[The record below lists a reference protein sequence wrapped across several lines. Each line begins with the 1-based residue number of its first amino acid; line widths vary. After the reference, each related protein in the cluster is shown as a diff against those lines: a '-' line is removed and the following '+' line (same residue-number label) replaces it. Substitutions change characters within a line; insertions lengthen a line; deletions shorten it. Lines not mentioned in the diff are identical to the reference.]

1 MDWAR
6 GDHTA
11 CPLSKPAMCLSLQF
25 SAEVL
30 GELRMPAISLTD
42 EADMLEKFATD
53 VSNKLNITLSRDFDE
68 IVGLQAHLRKLI
80 TLLCFE
86 CDEAKMIG
94 IWGPAGIGLCVVGS
108 SLRGESQ
115 EEWELQLSRIE
126 NNLDRKIE
134 DVLRVGYD
142 RLSKK
147 DKALFLHIACIF
159 NFGSVDHM
167 TSMLAD
173 CNMDVKNGLK
183 TLAIR
188 SLVQL
193 HIMDYEMHSL
203 LQQLGRQVVHEQSD
217 EPGKRQFLVEAEEIR
232 HVLAN
237 ETGTGSVIGI
247 SFDMSKVGKF
257 SISGRAFVGMRNLR
271 FLKMYNSRGL
281 RITGHMKYLPHLRLL
296 HWDSYPRKRL
306 PPTFQP
312 QCLVELCMIFSN
324 LEKLWGGIQIE
335 DVPASVAERWLCLGR
350 LYIGSKSL
358 KRLTHVPECV
368 STLDLSNSDI
378 KKIPDCIIGLP
389 GLGKLK
395 IKNCRKLVSLQGL
408 PPSLWMLD
416 ADDCVSLKSVCLS
429 FYKPKSA
436 YITLDD
442 CKCVKSEKDAIRV
455 TSLFYNPMREIR
467 LFNCF
472 SLDEKTRRVIIQQ
485 CDYKSVCLPGKEIPP
500 EFTHR
505 AKGNS
510 ITISSG
516 TFSASSR
523 FKACLRLSP
532 VEEVSFLKEIV
543 CRVRSKGILINELEC
558 YPINPALL
566 SEHLVVFSG
575 ALFKEHICCE
585 LDATT
590 SEIRFEFNCDY
601 FIECGVQ
608 MLAEE
613 GEIKLAS
620 SFHDPNRKVR
630 FLNCMKLDEE
640 ARRAIIQRW
649 AYKYVCLPGKE
660 VPSEFTHKAKGN
672 SVTISQGT
680 LSASTSFRACILLS
694 PTLQH
699 PPWFG
704 YNIGCRLRS
713 KGILI
718 NELECYTGSPLLTK
732 HLLVL
737 RGALFKERRCV
748 EVDSDIQFEFSC
760 YEKHSKII
768 ECGVQ
773 IMAEE
778 GESSSSR
785 EWNKQS
791 DGAVKV
797 SKDENVIKTNNHT
810 SWWSGLK
817 KLGLR
822 KNKKNQTG

>member
-1 MDWAR
+1 M
-6 GDHTA
+6 
-11 CPLSKPAMCLSLQF
+11 F
-25 SAEVL
+25 
-30 GELRMPAISLTD
+30 
-42 EADMLEKFATD
+42 
-53 VSNKLNITLSRDFDE
+53 
-68 IVGLQAHLRKLI
+68 
-80 TLLCFE
+80 
-86 CDEAKMIG
+86 
-94 IWGPAGIGLCVVGS
+94 
-108 SLRGESQ
+108 
-115 EEWELQLSRIE
+115 
-126 NNLDRKIE
+126 
-134 DVLRVGYD
+134 
-142 RLSKK
+142 
-147 DKALFLHIACIF
+147 
-159 NFGSVDHM
+159 
-167 TSMLAD
+167 
-173 CNMDVKNGLK
+173 
-183 TLAIR
+183 
-188 SLVQL
+188 
-193 HIMDYEMHSL
+193 
-203 LQQLGRQVVHEQSD
+203 
-217 EPGKRQFLVEAEEIR
+217 
-232 HVLAN
+232 
-237 ETGTGSVIGI
+237 
-247 SFDMSKVGKF
+247 
-257 SISGRAFVGMRNLR
+257 
-271 FLKMYNSRGL
+271 
-281 RITGHMKYLPHLRLL
+281 
-296 HWDSYPRKRL
+296 
-306 PPTFQP
+306 
-312 QCLVELCMIFSN
+312 
-324 LEKLWGGIQIE
+324 
-335 DVPASVAERWLCLGR
+335 VPASVAERWLCLGT

-368 STLDLSNSDI
+368 SYLDLSNSNI
-378 KKIPDCIIGLP
+378 KKIPDCIIGLR
-389 GLGKLK
+389 GLEKLK

-455 TSLFYNPMREIR
+455 TSLFYNPMIGIR

-523 FKACLRLSP
+523 FKACLLLPP
-532 VEEVSFLKEIV
+532 VEEFSFLKEIV

-566 SEHLVVFSG
+566 SEHLLVFSG
-575 ALFKEHICCE
+575 ALFREHICCE

-620 SFHDPNRKVR
+620 SFHDPNREVR

-737 RGALFKERRCV
+737 RGGSV
-748 EVDSDIQFEFSC
+748 
-760 YEKHSKII
+760 
-768 ECGVQ
+768 
-773 IMAEE
+773 
-778 GESSSSR
+778 
-785 EWNKQS
+785 
-791 DGAVKV
+791 
-797 SKDENVIKTNNHT
+797 
-810 SWWSGLK
+810 
-817 KLGLR
+817 
-822 KNKKNQTG
+822 

>member
-1 MDWAR
+1 MEAL
-6 GDHTA
+6 A
-11 CPLSKPAMCLSLQF
+11 CVANIAGEHSLNW
-25 SAEVL
+25 
-30 GELRMPAISLTD
+30 TD

-271 FLKMYNSRGL
+271 FLKMYNSGGL
-281 RITGHMKYLPHLRLL
+281 RITGHMKYLPQLRLL

-324 LEKLWGGIQIE
+324 LEKLWGGIQ
-335 DVPASVAERWLCLGR
+335 V
-350 LYIGSKSL
+350 
-358 KRLTHVPECV
+358 
-368 STLDLSNSDI
+368 
-378 KKIPDCIIGLP
+378 
-389 GLGKLK
+389 
-395 IKNCRKLVSLQGL
+395 
-408 PPSLWMLD
+408 
-416 ADDCVSLKSVCLS
+416 
-429 FYKPKSA
+429 
-436 YITLDD
+436 
-442 CKCVKSEKDAIRV
+442 
-455 TSLFYNPMREIR
+455 
-467 LFNCF
+467 
-472 SLDEKTRRVIIQQ
+472 
-485 CDYKSVCLPGKEIPP
+485 GKEITP

-523 FKACLRLSP
+523 FKACLLLSP
-532 VEEVSFLKEIV
+532 PGEVSDPLRIIV
-543 CRVRSKGILINELEC
+543 CRLISKGVVINELKC

-566 SEHLVVFSG
+566 SEHLLVFSG

-620 SFHDPNRKVR
+620 SFHDPNREVR

-699 PPWFG
+699 PLWFG
-704 YNIGCRLRS
+704 YNIDCRLRS

-822 KNKKNQTG
+822 KNKKKSDGVKLLD